1 MLKNDEKKVA
11 VLKDIRTELKSKRIT
26 TIELAKQLN
35 MDSAYLS
42 DYLFFRKLPSD
53 QLISDIRKAI
63 EEIEQAAQK
72 KVEEAPMSKEALEI
86 IEKERVVKEKDNE
99 TSFEF
104 SEAPL
109 KLGDKIKRVREKI
122 GYSQAEFALLLKPE
136 VSPETVKYWE
146 NNFGVPLL
154 DYCIQISDLGV
165 VTLDWLLKD

>member
-1 MLKNDEKKVA
+1 M
-11 VLKDIRTELKSKRIT
+11 
-26 TIELAKQLN
+26 
-35 MDSAYLS
+35 
-42 DYLFFRKLPSD
+42 
-53 QLISDIRKAI
+53 ISDIRKAI

-72 KVEEAPMSKEALEI
+72 KVEEAPMSKEALEV

-104 SEAPL
+104 SEVPL